1 MFKNLLV
8 PTTGGPDDAAVF
20 ATARLVAEAFA
31 AHLEFLH
38 VRIDTTEVLMSMT
51 AGGVGGGD
59 AVQAVIDR
67 MDAESDALA
76 ATARRAADDMLAAAG
91 IPQRDTPD
99 GATLDGDGPS
109 AEYSVQQ
116 GDRSAWVAQYGR
128 FADLIVM
135 GRGSPDDGAGD
146 TLEAALMDTGKPLL
160 IAPAAVPASL
170 GKRIVIAWKDT
181 AEAARAVSC
190 ALPFINRAEQV
201 TIVSVVDDAESADQ
215 SGARLLRALRWHNPA
230 VTLRQVVRGSSNA
243 VEMLHREA
251 DALSAD
257 LLVMGGYSHSR
268 LREVVFG
275 GFTRRTLGSSAVAVL
290 MAH

>member
-8 PTTGGPDDAAVF
+8 PTSGGPGDAAVF
-20 ATARLVAEAFA
+20 ATARLAAQAFG

-38 VRIDTTEVLMSMT
+38 VRVDTTEVLMGMT

-67 MDAESDALA
+67 MEAEAE
-76 ATARRAADDMLAAAG
+76 ATATATRQAVADSLAAAG
-91 IPQRDTPD
+91 IALRDEPD
-99 GATLDGDGPS
+99 GTGPS
-109 AEYSVQQ
+109 AQISQETGSQ
-116 GDRSAWVAQYGR
+116 SAWVAQYGR
-128 FADLIVM
+128 FADLVLM
-135 GRGSPDDGAGD
+135 GRGGPDDGAAE

-160 IAPAAVPASL
+160 IAPATAPASL

-181 AEAARAVSC
+181 PEAARAVSC
-190 ALPFINRAEQV
+190 ALPFIGQADQV
-201 TIVSVVDDAESADQ
+201 TIVTVLDDADAKDESG
-215 SGARLLRALRWHNPA
+215 SRLLRALRWHNKA
-230 VTLRQVVRGSSNA
+230 VEVRTLLRGSASA
-243 VEMLHREA
+243 ADVLHREA
-251 DALSAD
+251 EALGAD

-275 GFTRRTLGSSAVAVL
+275 GFTRRTLGSAGIPVL

>member
-8 PTTGGPDDAAVF
+8 PTTGGPGDAAVF
-20 ATARLVAEAFA
+20 ATARLAAVAFA

-38 VRIDTTEVLMSMT
+38 VRIDTTAVLMSMT
-51 AGGVGGGD
+51 SGGVGGGV

-67 MDAESDALA
+67 MDAEADALA
-76 ATARRAADDMLAAAG
+76 ATARRAVDDMLAAAG
-91 IPQRDTPD
+91 IPLCDAPQGT
-99 GATLDGDGPS
+99 GAS
-109 AEYSVQQ
+109 AEYSMQQ

-128 FADLIVM
+128 FADLVVM
-135 GRGSPDDGAGD
+135 GRGGPDDGAGE
-146 TLEAALMDTGKPLL
+146 TLEAVLMDTGKPLL
-160 IAPAAVPASL
+160 IAPAAAPASL

-181 AEAARAVSC
+181 PEAARAVSC
-190 ALPFINRAEQV
+190 ALAFISRAEQV
-201 TIVSVVDDAESADQ
+201 TIVSVADDAESADQ

-243 VEMLHREA
+243 VEVLHREA

>member
-8 PTTGGPDDAAVF
+8 PTTGGPADAVVF
-20 ATARLVAEAFA
+20 ATARMAAVAFA

-67 MDAESDALA
+67 MDTEADALA
-76 ATARRAADDMLAAAG
+76 ASARQAVDAMLAAAG
-91 IPQRDTPD
+91 IPLRDTPD
-99 GATLDGDGPS
+99 GTGPS
-109 AEYSVQQ
+109 AEYSLQQ
-116 GDRSAWVAQYGR
+116 GSQSAWVAQYGR
-128 FADLIVM
+128 FADLVVM
-135 GRGSPDDGAGD
+135 GRGTPDEGAGE

-160 IAPAAVPASL
+160 IAPSIMPASL

-181 AEAARAVSC
+181 PEAARAVSC
-190 ALPFINRAEQV
+190 ALPFIGRAEQV
-201 TIVSVVDDAESADQ
+201 TIVNVADDADSQDE
-215 SGARLLRALRWHNPA
+215 SGARLVRALRWHNPA
-230 VTLRQVVRGSSNA
+230 VALRQVVRGSSNA
-243 VEMLHREA
+243 VEVLHREA